1 MSDVWITIIALTVTT
16 AMIRASGP
24 VLLGGRELSPLVIR
38 MIALLA
44 PALLAALIVIGTF
57 TDADSDLELDARA
70 AGLATAGAILAWRRT
85 AMLGAVAAAAVAAAL
100 VRAVFG

>member
-1 MSDVWITIIALTVTT
+1 MSDAWITIIALTVATV
-16 AMIRASGP
+16 AIRASGP
-24 VLLGGRELSPLVIR
+24 VLLGGRKLPPIVVR

-57 TDADSDLELDARA
+57 TDADGDLELDARA

-85 AMLGAVAAAAVAAAL
+85 AMLAAVAAAAAVAAL
-100 VRAVFG
+100 VRAIA